1 MVPEHSPIR
10 DFEAE
15 RDLTSNL
22 VELSGSVV
30 TVFLGNESYR
40 GILGIE
46 VNEDFSEMRMVVAI
60 DRDYS
65 KIERT
70 NLPRIAEID
79 LQKRS
84 VQLKNYG
91 NGGAGQ

>member
-1 MVPEHSPIR
+1 
-10 DFEAE
+10 
-15 RDLTSNL
+15 
-22 VELSGSVV
+22 
-30 TVFLGNESYR
+30 
-40 GILGIE
+40 
-46 VNEDFSEMRMVVAI
+46 MVVAI

>member
-46 VNEDFSEMRMVVAI
+46 VNEDFSDFAAAAKNRV
-60 DRDYS
+60 
-65 KIERT
+65 
-70 NLPRIAEID
+70 
-79 LQKRS
+79 
-84 VQLKNYG
+84 LKG
-91 NGGAGQ
+91 SPE